1 MIVKILKV
9 TGTAPSRIWN
19 RVDAAM
25 AKHDG
30 MVDDIGEAEHKWV
43 EYCFDLESEDSLP
56 IDELMAIIRE
66 MGFEVEARNG

>member
-1 MIVKILKV
+1 
-9 TGTAPSRIWN
+9 
-19 RVDAAM
+19 M